1 MTIDI
6 KAMLHRVVD
15 EVFDGTFAVADI
27 ISEADPWL
35 HCVQVSSRVG
45 VDRTARIRASY
56 EWMDAFIPELEVGTI
71 LFDYDD
77 VEEEKEVEL
86 RRLCLVIR
94 AYIEGEGHVEKRRRI
109 LGLCTTSI
117 LRIEVDGF
125 RWDFGRSWSS
135 GPYPA

>member
-1 MTIDI
+1 MIIDM

-15 EVFDGTFAVADI
+15 EVFDETFAVTHI
-27 ISEADPWL
+27 ISEVDPWL
-35 HCVQVSSRVG
+35 HCVQVRSRSGIV
-45 VDRTARIRASY
+45 RAARIRASY
-56 EWMDAFIPELEVGTI
+56 EWMDAFIPELEVGTS

-77 VEEEKEVEL
+77 VEDEKEVEL

-94 AYIEGEGHVEKRRRI
+94 AYLEGEGHIEKRRRI
-109 LGLCTTSI
+109 FGLGTTST

-125 RWDFGRSWSS
+125 KWDLGRSWSS